1 MSINIKVPDETFNF
15 SEITLGEPLSI
26 MNGFYF
32 SHIKHSDDL
41 YIQTPHVSCK
51 SGFVKSGSKHHMD
64 IIFQQNDEKILAWFE
79 NLENRIKILI
89 FEKRNE
95 WFNESNIEMSDI
107 ENIFISPIRSYRS
120 GKQFTLRSHVES
132 AKSSMINPKE
142 MKIFDMSYNNLS
154 IDDVNNETE
163 FIALL
168 HISGVK
174 FSSRT
179 FQIYTELKQVMI
191 MNKNDIFS
199 SCLIKAPTEDVET
212 EVGKEQDISDIPDT
226 QEGSIMSDTQEKIVI
241 ETRQDAQKDGVSDT
255 KEAIEEVVEEV
266 IEESINTHSLKK
278 EIMEATQDTQDTI
291 ASNEDVDAQDLQQT
305 SEEVGVQE
313 TVDEEDKDNIN
324 DFDSNPE
331 NNHKNTEIHEFN
343 VNFQSLEDSDIQL
356 QEPEL
361 EHIEK
366 YKNAVKK
373 AKELRKE
380 ALQTHLEAQNIKAKY
395 LLNVYSDS
403 DSDESIEVGA
413 E

>member
-32 SHIKHSDDL
+32 SHIKHTDDL

-64 IIFQQNDEKILAWFE
+64 IIFQQNDETILAWFE

-132 AKSSMINPKE
+132 AMSSMINPKD

-199 SCLIKAPTEDVET
+199 SCLIKAPTEDVER
-212 EVGKEQDISDIPDT
+212 EGGEEQIIST
-226 QEGSIMSDTQEKIVI
+226 VHGRQEDATMSDTQE
-241 ETRQDAQKDGVSDT
+241 ETAVEATPDVQKGGVSET
-255 KEAIEEVVEEV
+255 KEAKEEVVEEV
-266 IEESINTHSLKK
+266 IEEAIKPQEAEVEIIETTHA
-278 EIMEATQDTQDTI
+278 IQDTI
-291 ASNEDVDAQDLQQT
+291 VSNEDVDTQDLQRT
-305 SEEVGVQE
+305 SDEVDVEE
-313 TVDEEDKDNIN
+313 TVDEEHKDSIRDVDNE
-324 DFDSNPE
+324 PE
-331 NNHKNTEIHEFN
+331 NNHKNTEMHEFN

-403 DSDESIEVGA
+403 DSDESIEVG

>member
-32 SHIKHSDDL
+32 SPIKHSDDL
-41 YIQTPHVSCK
+41 YIQTPQVSCK

-64 IIFQQNDEKILAWFE
+64 IIFQQNDETILAWFE

-89 FEKRNE
+89 YEKRNE

-132 AKSSMINPKE
+132 AKSSMINPKD
-142 MKIFDMSYNNLS
+142 MKIFDMSYKNHS
-154 IDDVNNETE
+154 IDDVSNDTE

-168 HISGVK
+168 HVSGVK

-191 MNKNDIFS
+191 MNKDDIFS
-199 SCLIKAPTEDVET
+199 SCLIKSPVE
-212 EVGKEQDISDIPDT
+212 
-226 QEGSIMSDTQEKIVI
+226 
-241 ETRQDAQKDGVSDT
+241 DAQQPSKEDNLVVGDGLEEPITLEHSVQEEETPET
-255 KEAIEEVVEEV
+255 KQTIESVMEEV
-266 IEESINTHSLKK
+266 IEKAIMPQVSDDEMI
-278 EIMEATQDTQDTI
+278 EIPVATQEEVV
-291 ASNEDVDAQDLQQT
+291 ASNEVVQAQDPQQT
-305 SEEVGVQE
+305 SGDMDMQEIQHEEKPDNV
-313 TVDEEDKDNIN
+313 EDIDKKDG
-324 DFDSNPE
+324 
-331 NNHKNTEIHEFN
+331 NNEKNTEMQEFD
-343 VNFQSLEDSDIQL
+343 VNFQTLENSDIHL

-403 DSDESIEVGA
+403 DSDESLELG
-413 E
+413 EE